1 MNSII
6 NFTFIH
12 QLICMLL
19 LFLSAAGSLCAD
31 GSTHKIPG
39 IDRQASYRVPA
50 NLTSLSTQ
58 QLENM
63 RASHHRD
70 LARLKNAPNARQQAE
85 DNMLKELLAHD
96 VVRLSIAD
104 VIPEL
109 IEDYNIEGKFK
120 DTLLGYRSTF
130 TDELMAGH
138 AVVRTLKDYQSYDFR
153 FAAVYMSMLFSFQ
166 DHPKFYQRL
175 KADMADAATAIGG
188 YRKSLDDSYQ
198 GVEKA
203 RAEID
208 KLGSREDIE
217 KVIAALSAE
226 LAKRGYP

>member
-1 MNSII
+1 MRVH
-6 NFTFIH
+6 FTFIH
-12 QLICMLL
+12 PLCGGLL
-19 LFLSAAGSLCAD
+19 MFLLAVNPLYAD
-31 GSTHKIPG
+31 GSTHRIPG
-39 IDRQASYRVPA
+39 IDRQVSYRVPA

-70 LARLKNAPNARQQAE
+70 LARLKNTADSARQQAE

-96 VVRLSIAD
+96 LVRLSIAD
-104 VIPEL
+104 VIPGL

-130 TDELMAGH
+130 TGELMASR
-138 AVVRTLKDYQSYDFR
+138 ATVKTLKDYQSYDFR

-166 DHPKFYQRL
+166 EHPEFYKRL
-175 KADMADAATAIGG
+175 KADMVNATTAIGG
-188 YRKSLDDSYQ
+188 YRKLLDDSYQ

-203 RAEID
+203 RVEID
-208 KLGSREDIE
+208 QLGSTEDIE
-217 KVIAALSAE
+217 KVIAALSEE

>member
-1 MNSII
+1 
-6 NFTFIH
+6 
-12 QLICMLL
+12 
-19 LFLSAAGSLCAD
+19 
-31 GSTHKIPG
+31 
-39 IDRQASYRVPA
+39 
-50 NLTSLSTQ
+50 
-58 QLENM
+58 
-63 RASHHRD
+63 
-70 LARLKNAPNARQQAE
+70 
-85 DNMLKELLAHD
+85 MLKELLAHD
-96 VVRLSIAD
+96 AVRLSIAD

-138 AVVRTLKDYQSYDFR
+138 AAVRTLKDYQSYDFR

-166 DHPKFYQRL
+166 DHPEFYQRL

-208 KLGSREDIE
+208 KLASTEDIE